1 MQKTVLLVE
10 LDELEGGTRT
20 ITLLFGEVVVL
31 VQTAFAVL
39 WNELADSMTL
49 EETRMRTFFSMAIAA

>member
-1 MQKTVLLVE
+1 M
-10 LDELEGGTRT
+10 DELEGGTRT
-20 ITLLFGEVVVL
+20 VTLLFGEVVVL